1 MKANQL
7 METLPEID
15 ENRNDVSVTVLVLK
29 VQTPRR

>member
-15 ENRNDVSVTVLVLK
+15 ENRNDVSVTVLMLK
-29 VQTPRR
+29 VQTP

>member
-15 ENRNDVSVTVLVLK
+15 ENRNDVSVTVLMLK
-29 VQTPRR
+29 VPTP